1 MTVPIHWIVVDVTGI
16 TSAGSLNEKIV
27 ELTWKYDFSAL
38 SRAVEDAI
46 QPPINSGTAIF
57 RLYDDGWRI
66 VTDM

>member
-1 MTVPIHWIVVDVTGI
+1 
-16 TSAGSLNEKIV
+16 V